1 MANLVGQS
9 ELIGECEAPR
19 PPVPRGPIAL
29 RQPLSEECSYVVS
42 GTCKINSAAAFSAHV
57 RGGGK
62 ALVLTSLAAGA
73 LALQGCATIHREPF
87 TQAQQLEAV
96 IPGIPAARFWADAP
110 DAARQMAAT
119 FRGRQGEKTML
130 ALSGGADN
138 GAYGAGILNGWSRAG
153 TRPEFS
159 IVTGVST
166 GALIAPLAFLGPDQ
180 NATLERLYTTIS
192 PKDIYKGRFA
202 PTIPLSPSAASSKP
216 LARLIATV
224 MTDAL
229 VDRVGQE
236 HSRGRRLFVGTAN
249 LDAQRMVVWNLG
261 AIAASDA
268 PGRYALFREVLLA
281 SSSIPALFTPV
292 MIRSTLGGRTIME
305 MHVDGSTTAQI
316 LTLPDEGSSGSNP
329 VGAAGALRIYVIV
342 NNKLNGEFHL
352 VNPRTIPIATQSF
365 SLNMRSSL
373 AETVQLSYLY
383 AKAHGTDFNISY
395 IGKDY
400 PGENRKLFDPVYML
414 ALYQHGLRISQS
426 GDFWEKRPP
435 GQEE

>member
-1 MANLVGQS
+1 MISTAV
-9 ELIGECEAPR
+9 
-19 PPVPRGPIAL
+19 
-29 RQPLSEECSYVVS
+29 CS
-42 GTCKINSAAAFSAHV
+42 AQV
-57 RGGGK
+57 RGAGK
-62 ALVLTSLAAGA
+62 AFVLTFLMGGA

-96 IPGIPAARFWADAP
+96 IPGVPAARFWADAP
-110 DAARQMAAT
+110 DAARQMSSP
-119 FRGRQGEKTML
+119 FRGENGEKTML
-130 ALSGGADN
+130 ALSGGSDN

-159 IVTGVST
+159 VVTGVST

-192 PKDIYKGRFA
+192 AKDIYKGRFA

-229 VDRVGQE
+229 IDRVGHE
-236 HSRGRRLFVGTAN
+236 HSRGRQLFVGTAN

-268 PGRYALFREVLLA
+268 PGRYTLFREVLLA

-292 MIRSTLGGRTIME
+292 MIRSTSGERTIME

-316 LTLPDEGSSGSNP
+316 LTLSDEGASGSNP
-329 VGAAGALRIYVIV
+329 GSGVGPLRVYVIV

-383 AKAHGTDFNISY
+383 AKAHGIDFNISY

-400 PGENRKLFDPVYML
+400 PGENRKLFDPAYMR
-414 ALYQHGLRISQS
+414 ALYQHGLQIGQNS
-426 GDFWEKRPP
+426 DFWKKRPP
-435 GQEE
+435 NQEE